1 MRLDRVMVALKG
13 GQGEEE
19 AVRLACDVV
28 EPAKGTIYV
37 LHVIEVGR
45 EHPVDMEDREATS
58 QGEEVLQRAERLI
71 RGQNRQVKAELLQAR
86 DVGPAVVRE
95 GIDKGVEL
103 IILSLPY
110 KRRYGVF
117 SLGSVVPYILNHA
130 SCRVVVLREAMLV
143 PVQ

>member
-13 GQGEEE
+13 AQGEEE

-28 EPAKGTIYV
+28 EPTKGTIYV

-45 EHPVDMEDREATS
+45 DQPVDVEDREATG
-58 QGEEVLQRAERLI
+58 QGEEVLQRVERLI

-95 GIDKGVEL
+95 SIDKGVQL
-103 IILSLPY
+103 IILALPY

-117 SLGSVVPYILNHA
+117 SLGSAVPYILNHA

-143 PVQ
+143 PAR

>member
-13 GQGEEE
+13 DQGEEE
-19 AVRLACDVV
+19 AIRLACDVV
-28 EPAKGTIYV
+28 EPTKGTIYV

-45 EHPVDMEDREATS
+45 DQPVDIENREATS
-58 QGEEVLQRAERLI
+58 QGEEVLLRAERLI

-143 PVQ
+143 PAR

>member
-13 GQGEEE
+13 DQGEEE

-28 EPAKGTIYV
+28 EPTDGAVYL
-37 LHVIEVGR
+37 LHVIEVER
-45 EHPVDMEDREATS
+45 AQPVDVEDREATS
-58 QGEEVLQRAERLI
+58 RGEEVLQRAERLVLS
-71 RGQNRQVKAELLQAR
+71 QSRQVQAELLQAR

-95 GIDKGVEL
+95 AIDKSVQL

-117 SLGSVVPYILNHA
+117 SLGSTVPYILNHA
-130 SCRVVVLREAMLV
+130 PCRVVVLREAMLV
-143 PVQ
+143 PAL